1 MNKYVWR
8 TSLVWMLLI
17 AGVAGVLLYRHR
29 AVTSAKAKSHEIEP
43 VAEGP

>member
-17 AGVAGVLLYRHR
+17 AGVAGVLQTIACRRLPVDRLKPVPPR
-29 AVTSAKAKSHEIEP
+29 AVR
-43 VAEGP
+43 